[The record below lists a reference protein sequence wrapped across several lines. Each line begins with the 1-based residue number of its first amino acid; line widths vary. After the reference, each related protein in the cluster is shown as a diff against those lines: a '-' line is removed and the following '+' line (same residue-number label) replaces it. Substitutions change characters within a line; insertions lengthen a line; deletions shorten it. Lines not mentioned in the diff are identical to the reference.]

1 MSSLNP
7 YRGIPFHPFCHQP
20 GEMDVAPEIK
30 GRFIRIG
37 IGSLVLPG
45 LLVVLPRPAFAD
57 PPPPPAPAQR
67 SVLSPYWHPAV
78 ARWEPIILE
87 EAGRRGIDPD
97 FIAAVIWTESL
108 GRPYLHSPAGAV
120 GLMGVMPK
128 EAGFFWRPT
137 AQELEDPALNV
148 FWGTR
153 TLAIVIRQARGDL
166 YLALAAY
173 NGGWEQVQFSGP
185 RRYAEDTLLHY
196 ARAVAVRTGLPAE
209 GPWVA
214 TLAAVDPRARTGLT
228 VLGPQ
233 YPLARYSTRPVAL
246 RLQDAG
252 AEGRPTTLVFAPRS
266 DGDLDGD
273 VGLWLWWNGQV
284 LRLSEP
290 TVSVALGAALSATH

>member
-1 MSSLNP
+1 
-7 YRGIPFHPFCHQP
+7 
-20 GEMDVAPEIK
+20 MDIAPEMK
-30 GRFIRIG
+30 RCFIRVG
-37 IGSLVLPG
+37 IGSLVLLG
-45 LLVVLPRPAFAD
+45 LLALLPRPAFAD
-57 PPPPPAPAQR
+57 PTSPPAPAQE
-67 SVLSPYWHPAV
+67 SPLSPYWHPAV

-87 EAGRRGIDPD
+87 EAERRGMDPD

-128 EAGFFWRPT
+128 EKGFSWRPS

-153 TLAIVIRQARGDL
+153 TLSIVIRQARGDL

-173 NGGWEQVQFSGP
+173 NGGWEQIQFSGP
-185 RRYAEDTLLHY
+185 RRYAEETLLHY
-196 ARAVAVRTGLPAE
+196 ARAVAVRMGLPAE

-214 TLAAVDPRARTGLT
+214 TLAAVDPRVRTSLT

-233 YPLARYSTRPVAL
+233 DPLVRYSVRPVAF
-246 RLQDAG
+246 RLKDAG
-252 AEGRPTTLVFAPRS
+252 AEGRPTTLVFAPRN

-273 VGLWLWWNGQV
+273 IGLWLWWNGQV

-290 TVSVALGAALSATH
+290 TVASVSGTTLSATH

>member
-1 MSSLNP
+1 
-7 YRGIPFHPFCHQP
+7 
-20 GEMDVAPEIK
+20 MDIAPEIK
-30 GRFIRIG
+30 SRFIQAG
-37 IGSLVLPG
+37 IGLLALSGFLMLLPQPVL
-45 LLVVLPRPAFAD
+45 AD
-57 PPPPPAPAQR
+57 PAPPTTPAQQPA
-67 SVLSPYWHPAV
+67 LSPYWHPAV

-108 GRPYLHSPAGAV
+108 GRPHLHSPAGAV

-128 EAGFFWRPT
+128 EAGFSWRPT

-173 NGGWEQVQFSGP
+173 NGGWEQIHFPGP

-196 ARAVAVRTGLPAE
+196 ARAVAVRMGLPAE

-214 TLAAVDPRARTGLT
+214 TLAAVDPRARTGMT

-233 YPLARYSTRPVAL
+233 YPLARYSARPVAF
-246 RLQDAG
+246 RLKDAG
-252 AEGRPTTLVFAPRS
+252 VAGRPTALVFAPRNTE
-266 DGDLDGD
+266 DLDGD
-273 VGLWLWWNGQV
+273 IGLWLWWNGQV
-284 LRLSEP
+284 LRRSEP
-290 TVSVALGAALSATH
+290 MRASIPGGVLSANR

>member
-1 MSSLNP
+1 
-7 YRGIPFHPFCHQP
+7 
-20 GEMDVAPEIK
+20 MDVAPEIK
-30 GRFIRIG
+30 GRFIRRG
-37 IGSLVLPG
+37 IGSLVLLG
-45 LLVVLPRPAFAD
+45 LFVFLPWPAFAD
-57 PPPPPAPAQR
+57 PTPPPAPAR
-67 SVLSPYWHPAV
+67 ESLLSPYWHPAV

-87 EAGRRGIDPD
+87 EARRRGIDPD

-108 GRPYLHSPAGAV
+108 GRPSLHSPAGAV

-128 EAGFFWRPT
+128 EAGFSWRPT
-137 AQELEDPALNV
+137 ARELEDPALNV

-153 TLAIVIRQARGDL
+153 TLSIVIRQARGDL
-166 YLALAAY
+166 FLALAAY
-173 NGGWEQVQFSGP
+173 NGGWEQIQFSGP

-196 ARAVAVRTGLPAE
+196 ARAVAVRMGLPAE

-233 YPLARYSTRPVAL
+233 YPLARYSTRPVAF
-246 RLQDAG
+246 RLKDAG

-266 DGDLDGD
+266 NGDLDGD

-290 TVSVALGAALSATH
+290 TIAVASGAALSATH

>member
-1 MSSLNP
+1 
-7 YRGIPFHPFCHQP
+7 
-20 GEMDVAPEIK
+20 MDIAPDQK
-30 GRFIRIG
+30 HRLTQAG
-37 IGSLVLPG
+37 IGVLALIG
-45 LLVVLPRPAFAD
+45 LFTLLSRPVLAD
-57 PPPPPAPAQR
+57 PPWPPAPAQAAAESEPKQA

-87 EAGRRGIDPD
+87 EAERRGIDPD

-108 GRPYLHSPAGAV
+108 GRPHLHSPAGAV

-128 EAGFFWRPT
+128 EAGFSWRPT
-137 AQELEDPALNV
+137 ARELEDPALNV

-153 TLAIVIRQARGDL
+153 TLSIVIRQARGDL

-173 NGGWEQVQFSGP
+173 NGGWEQIQFPGP
-185 RRYAEDTLLHY
+185 RRYAEETLLHY
-196 ARAVAVRTGLPAE
+196 ARAVAVRMGLPAE

-228 VLGPQ
+228 VLGPR
-233 YPLARYSTRPVAL
+233 YPLTRYSSRPVVL

-252 AEGRPTTLVFAPRS
+252 AEGRPTALVFFPRN

-284 LRLSEP
+284 IKPSP
-290 TVSVALGAALSATH
+290 PVVASVQGTALTSTR

>member
-1 MSSLNP
+1 MDTAP
-7 YRGIPFHPFCHQP
+7 DQKHRRIQAGIS
-20 GEMDVAPEIK
+20 V
-30 GRFIRIG
+30 
-37 IGSLVLPG
+37 LVLIG
-45 LLVVLPRPAFAD
+45 LFALLSRPVLAD
-57 PPPPPAPAQR
+57 PPEPPAPVQVTAEGEPKLTP

-87 EAGRRGIDPD
+87 EAQRRGIDPD

-128 EAGFFWRPT
+128 EAGFSWRPT
-137 AQELEDPALNV
+137 ARELEDPALNV

-153 TLAIVIRQARGDL
+153 TLFIVIRQARGDL

-173 NGGWEQVQFSGP
+173 NGGWEQIQFSGP
-185 RRYAEDTLLHY
+185 RRYAEETLLHY

-233 YPLARYSTRPVAL
+233 YPLTRYSARPVVL

-252 AEGRPTTLVFAPRS
+252 AVGRPTALVFAPRS

-273 VGLWLWWNGQV
+273 IGLWLWWNGRVMGPSLPVMASVQG
-284 LRLSEP
+284 
-290 TVSVALGAALSATH
+290 VALTSTR

>member
-1 MSSLNP
+1 
-7 YRGIPFHPFCHQP
+7 
-20 GEMDVAPEIK
+20 MDVAPEVK
-30 GRFIRIG
+30 NRLIRTG
-37 IGSLVLPG
+37 IGSLIVFG
-45 LLVVLPRPAFAD
+45 LLASLPQPAFAD
-57 PPPPPAPAQR
+57 PTPPPAPAR
-67 SVLSPYWHPAV
+67 ESLLSPYWHPAV

-87 EAGRRGIDPD
+87 EARRRGIDPD

-108 GRPYLHSPAGAV
+108 GRPHLHSPAGAV
-120 GLMGVMPK
+120 GLMMVMPK
-128 EAGFFWRPT
+128 EAGFSWRPT

-153 TLAIVIRQARGDL
+153 TLSIVIRQARGDL

-173 NGGWEQVQFSGP
+173 NGGWEQIQFSGP

-196 ARAVAVRTGLPAE
+196 ARAVAVRMGLPAE

-214 TLAAVDPRARTGLT
+214 TLAAVDPRVRTGLT

-233 YPLARYSTRPVAL
+233 YPLVRYSTRPVAF
-246 RLQDAG
+246 RLKDAG

-273 VGLWLWWNGQV
+273 VGLWLWWNGRV
-284 LRLSEP
+284 MSPSPP
-290 TVSVALGAALSATH
+290 TVASVQGAALTSTR

>member
-1 MSSLNP
+1 MLT
-7 YRGIPFHPFCHQP
+7 
-20 GEMDVAPEIK
+20 
-30 GRFIRIG
+30 
-37 IGSLVLPG
+37 LVG
-45 LLVVLPRPAFAD
+45 LLALLPRPVVAD
-57 PPPPPAPAQR
+57 PPEPPAPARVATEGESEQAS

-87 EAGRRGIDPD
+87 EAQRRGMDPD

-128 EAGFFWRPT
+128 EAGFSWRPT
-137 AQELEDPALNV
+137 ARELEDPALNV

-153 TLAIVIRQARGDL
+153 TLSIIIRQARGDI

-173 NGGWEQVQFSGP
+173 NGGWEQIQLSGP
-185 RRYAEDTLLHY
+185 RRYAEETLLHY
-196 ARAVAVRTGLPAE
+196 ARAVAVRMGLPAE

-233 YPLARYSTRPVAL
+233 YPLARYSARPVVL
-246 RLQDAG
+246 RLTDAG
-252 AEGRPTTLVFAPRS
+252 AEGRPTALVFAPRNEGDM
-266 DGDLDGD
+266 DGT
-273 VGLWLWWNGQV
+273 VGLWLWWNGRV
-284 LRLSEP
+284 MSSFLP
-290 TVSVALGAALSATH
+290 AVASVREQP

>member
-1 MSSLNP
+1 
-7 YRGIPFHPFCHQP
+7 
-20 GEMDVAPEIK
+20 MDVAPERK
-30 GRFIRIG
+30 RHFIRIG
-37 IGSLVLPG
+37 IGFLVLCG
-45 LLVVLPRPAFAD
+45 LLASPSRPVLAD
-57 PPPPPAPAQR
+57 PASPPAPVQG
-67 SVLSPYWHPAV
+67 SLLSSYWNPAV

-87 EAGRRGIDPD
+87 EARRRGIDPD

-108 GRPYLHSPAGAV
+108 GRPHLHSPAGAV

-128 EAGFFWRPT
+128 EAGFSWRPT

-153 TLAIVIRQARGDL
+153 TLSIVIRQARGDL

-196 ARAVAVRTGLPAE
+196 ARAVAVRMGLPAD

-214 TLAAVDPRARTGLT
+214 TLAAVDPRARTGMT

-233 YPLARYSTRPVAL
+233 YPLTRYSARPIAF

-252 AEGRPTTLVFAPRS
+252 VNGRPTALVFAPRNGEDM
-266 DGDLDGD
+266 DGDI
-273 VGLWLWWNGQV
+273 GLWLWWNGQV
-284 LRLSEP
+284 LRLHEP
-290 TVSVALGAALSATH
+290 TIASISGGVLSATR

>member
-1 MSSLNP
+1 MN
-7 YRGIPFHPFCHQP
+7 I
-20 GEMDVAPEIK
+20 APETKI
-30 GRFIRIG
+30 RFIRARISTLVLL
-37 IGSLVLPG
+37 GSLALLPQ
-45 LLVVLPRPAFAD
+45 VAFAD
-57 PPPPPAPAQR
+57 PTPPLAPAQK

-87 EAGRRGIDPD
+87 EAGRRRMDPD

-108 GRPYLHSPAGAV
+108 GRPHLHSLAGAV

-128 EAGFFWRPT
+128 EAGFSWRPT
-137 AQELEDPALNV
+137 ARELEDPALNV

-153 TLAIVIRQARGDL
+153 TLSIVIRQARGDL

-196 ARAVAVRTGLPAE
+196 ARAVAVRMGLPAE

-214 TLAAVDPRARTGLT
+214 TLAAVDPRARTGMT

-233 YPLARYSTRPVAL
+233 YPLTRYSARPVAF
-246 RLQDAG
+246 RLKDAG

-273 VGLWLWWNGQV
+273 IGLWLWWNGQV

-290 TVSVALGAALSATH
+290 TVASASGVALSATR